1 MSANLLRA
9 FFMTLIWQIYELY
22 LLLLLHKALNAT
34 FGHIFFVNKTIQKK
48 IKSKSISISRN
59 NPVCKCH
66 RQVAFFCLNSHR
78 L

>member
-48 IKSKSISISRN
+48 IKSK
-59 NPVCKCH
+59 KY
-66 RQVAFFCLNSHR
+66 FYK
-78 L
+78 